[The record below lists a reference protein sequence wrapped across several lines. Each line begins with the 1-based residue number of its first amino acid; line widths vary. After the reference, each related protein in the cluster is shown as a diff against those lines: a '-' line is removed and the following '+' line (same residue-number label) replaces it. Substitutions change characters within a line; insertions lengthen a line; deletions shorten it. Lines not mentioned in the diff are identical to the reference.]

1 MKTWKMFWISIIIL
15 LLVLFATPQAYAE
28 QRIYTT
34 LVDGISI
41 YLTPGETWPFYQ
53 GYSFSLKSIT
63 DDKGW
68 VVLKLNDT
76 IIQSAVLPPGETFY
90 YNVTP
95 PDSNERVIISLTVAG
110 IYSGENSDIV
120 TFSPVY
126 QYSNLD
132 LPSATPIPTQGPDNS
147 DNTTNTTTTPADS
160 PGFNILVTVII
171 ICICSILKGKRNFNN
186 DTTVYRDVT
195 T

>member
-1 MKTWKMFWISIIIL
+1 MKICKMFLISIKIL
-15 LLVLFATPQAYAE
+15 LLVLVTTPQAYAE

-34 LVDGISI
+34 LINGTSI

-63 DDKGW
+63 EEKGW

-76 IIQSAVLPPGETFY
+76 IIKSAVLEPGETFY

-95 PDSNERVIISLTVAG
+95 LDFRERVIISLRVAG
-110 IYSGENSDIV
+110 IYSGENSEIV

-132 LPSATPIPTQGPDNS
+132 LPSATPIPTQGPDNIT
-147 DNTTNTTTTPADS
+147 NTTNSTSNREDS
-160 PGFNILVTVII
+160 HGFDILVTIII
-171 ICICSILKGKRNFNN
+171 ICICSILIRKSR
-186 DTTVYRDVT
+186 
-195 T
+195 